1 MGLDHSLLDG
11 LVYGPDTMTEVLFYH
26 LERASAGDVLPVLL
40 LKTLERGWRAVVQ
53 VGSDDHLADLSTMLW
68 SFRDDEFLPHGSADD
83 GFAEHQP
90 VWLTSGDDAP
100 NGATVRFLIEGADCT
115 DTNGLDRL
123 IVMFEGRDEDALAR
137 ARQKWKDVCA
147 TPGLTATYWQQDE
160 RGRWV
165 KRAEGGQAGT
175 QQGNDSDER

>member
-1 MGLDHSLLDG
+1 
-11 LVYGPDTMTEVLFYH
+11 MTEVLFYH
-26 LERASAGDVLPVLL
+26 LERASAQDVLPVLL

-53 VGSDDHLADLSTMLW
+53 VGREDMLPDLSKALW
-68 SFRDDEFLPHGSADD
+68 SWRDDEFLPHGSAED
-83 GFAEHQP
+83 GHPEHQP
-90 VWLTSGDDAP
+90 IWLTAGEDAP
-100 NGATVRFLIEGADCT
+100 NGATVRFLVEGAECENA
-115 DTNGLDRL
+115 NGLERL

-165 KRAEGGQAGT
+165 KKAEGGSAKPQEG
-175 QQGNDSDER
+175 GNSHE